1 MPVEISLV
9 SDKLKAVK
17 EESDPFDA
25 SLQFV
30 SPGDVITRFENSS
43 YLNWEPTF
51 EAPQLVLIGGKC

>member
-9 SDKLKAVK
+9 SDKLMAVK

-43 YLNWEPTF
+43 YLNWEPT
-51 EAPQLVLIGGKC
+51 